1 MALAGKNALVKA
13 TGAAV
18 GFTAEATNTSDNQ
31 NYQIADATKQVWCAF
46 CTITVLDGGIPTS
59 ESFTLNRLTGTVTF
73 GSASVRTITVTGSFL
88 PLATVAQAF
97 DFTYSISADNADTTE
112 FTNQYIQRTQTVKD
126 FSASL
131 TRFENIDKVF
141 FDRLNAGDSIVLE
154 FFEDFTGTA
163 DLRARVLI
171 STEEGS
177 AAVDGVV
184 EGSLDFEGSGDADG
198 RVVALL

>member
-18 GFTAEATNTSDNQ
+18 SFTAEATNTSDNL
-31 NYQIADATKQVWCAF
+31 NYQITDSTKEVWCAF
-46 CTITVLDGGIPTS
+46 CTITVLDGGVPTV
-59 ESFTLNRLTGTVTF
+59 EAFTLNRLTGTVTF
-73 GSASVRTITVTGSFL
+73 GAAVARVITVTGQFL

-97 DFTYSISADNADTTE
+97 DFTYSIEADNADTTE
-112 FTNQYIQRTQTVKD
+112 FTNQYIQRTQTLKD

-141 FDRLNAGDSIVLE
+141 FDRLTAGDSMVLE

-171 STEEGS
+171 ASEEGS
-177 AAVDGVV
+177 GAVDGVV
-184 EGSLDFEGSGDADG
+184 EGSLDFEGSGDDDG
-198 RVVALL
+198 RVVTLL